1 MFQNLFSKKT
11 SPAADVSP
19 YKQAR
24 DMYSSAFHI
33 EKGQGNPLCGTAN
46 AMYGNKVVTVDEVLN
61 SLDKQHGGWHWCAG
75 CGSAF
80 TGEPESVFIETRYS
94 RGK

>member
-1 MFQNLFSKKT
+1 MFGSKSK
-11 SPAADVSP
+11 SKAAVSE

-24 DMYSSAFHI
+24 DMHSFAFHI
-33 EKGQGNPLCGTAN
+33 EKEKGAPLCGTRN
-46 AMYGNKVVTVDEVLN
+46 SMYDTEPVTVEKVLG
-61 SLDKQHGGWHWCAG
+61 SLDMQHGGWYWCAG

-80 TGEPESVFIETRYS
+80 TGEPESLFRETRFS